1 MTSIRSNS
9 PSNVPPRPKEDKP
22 EAKPVVKAKP
32 AEAKEPAAK
41 QPVTTA
47 ATEAA
52 KKDAFATQ
60 NKDAAQPLDLLR
72 DTSSQISA
80 ATTARPATDSAVEDS
95 NEPVDLA
102 AVDAAKPSPLI
113 KTAADATTTEDAKIG
128 ATAIAA
134 KPAQELLS
142 STEVKRSALA
152 TDALADTLEPVD
164 LAAVDAAK
172 PSPLIKTAADVTTT
186 EDAKIGATAISA
198 GGAATPGTPA
208 LATPSTGANAVL
220 TSARA
225 ITNPAVGTKT
235 PAAQRPLATGTPDT
249 FSTSLADASQ
259 PSALAR
265 DASVKL
271 GATSL
276 AAQPP
281 TVAPEEAGQPVDLA
295 AVGGQKPN
303 VLIKTGDAP
312 NVDAP
317 NVVRAA
323 ADPSA
328 VTAVPEDPIITGE
341 QRAQQEVDVKT
352 VADDRA
358 ETETLHQNI
367 KDGTSQK
374 TEEIFSMT
382 AEGATLPPN
391 VSVTK
396 HNDNQVE
403 LVRLDESGK
412 EIERTFATRNA
423 DGTMQLDSRSFADNT
438 NQRDVVEVNA
448 DGSTSVK
455 SASWQ
460 STESQA
466 AQNTPSFEQL
476 EQSRDRNVKINEQ
489 RIGQKDADGNW
500 VAEGGTLST
509 DQYAQAD
516 GAVKGSQTSFSSQ
529 QGLGGVDDKLKGN
542 FADQNGT
549 VDRATTHTYT
559 VHPPGEDGTQ
569 PLPEYERIERFSQG
583 EAQATSYVNAE
594 LSTDTNPVM
603 IVGDGVPVMSED
615 DHVDYE
621 ATVGTQNHSREDLNN
636 LRTKHE
642 NFWQN
647 RYDANDA
654 GLQGQTPKRWLA
666 ENKDDANTYES
677 QTFVEGAPN
686 ASIVTRRELQADNTV
701 TETYAGKT
709 FSPDPNSDDLV
720 DVKGTSTTQYGD
732 DGMVAQSSFQRTQ
745 ADGSVED
752 GTYSRTREQTA
763 DGLLVTEH
771 AEGNV
776 TQPDGKKSSS
786 ITDRQTRETDEGKEL
801 IRSSQA
807 VIEDGKRVTHELTQD
822 GEKLLTSA
830 ADGTNAVEISDASQF
845 EQPFEENLAA
855 TAAATNLTNVK
866 GLTDAGAIFTG
877 LREGQITKAQA
888 LLGSNLDN
896 ALTQTA
902 SAYRTA
908 GIGLGAGGGVLG
920 ASAAAASMMDAVKT
934 KNNLGIAAASIGLG
948 GAAADMG
955 SAASVMKG
963 AIGKFG
969 GMLGI
974 AGAALGNVSN
984 ILGGVDSIMTSDKTG
999 LEGQRIKGIT
1009 NVVTGGL
1016 GLAALAMGSPVLAL
1030 GFGVVGLGVN
1040 AIVELITDDAHQI
1053 GELKIDDPNYR
1064 PSLEEAAPPPP
1075 AQTPEE
1081 VPPEYWGATWNLW

>member
-1 MTSIRSNS
+1 M
-9 PSNVPPRPKEDKP
+9 
-22 EAKPVVKAKP
+22 VKAKP
-32 AEAKEPAAK
+32 VEAKEPAAK
-41 QPVTTA
+41 QPVATA
-47 ATEAA
+47 TNEAA
-52 KKDAFATQ
+52 KKDAFAAQ
-60 NKDAAQPLDLLR
+60 NKGAAQPLDLLR
-72 DTSSQISA
+72 DTSSKISA
-80 ATTARPATDSAVEDS
+80 ATTARPAADSAVEDS

-102 AVDAAKPSPLI
+102 AVDAAKPNPLI
-113 KTAADATTTEDAKIG
+113 KTAADATAAEGAKIG
-128 ATAIAA
+128 ATEIAA

-142 STEVKRSALA
+142 GTEVKRSALA
-152 TDALADTLEPVD
+152 TDVLPGAQTQVGTKAPVN

-172 PSPLIKTAADVTTT
+172 P
-186 EDAKIGATAISA
+186 
-198 GGAATPGTPA
+198 GTPA
-208 LATPSTGANAVL
+208 LTPSSTGANAVL
-220 TSARA
+220 TSAKA
-225 ITNPAVGTKT
+225 LTDQAVGTKT
-235 PAAQRPLATGTPDT
+235 PAARRQLPTGTTDT
-249 FSTSLADASQ
+249 FSTSLADTSQ
-259 PSALAR
+259 PSELLSN
-265 DASVKL
+265 ASVKL
-271 GATSL
+271 GAASIANPASAL
-276 AAQPP
+276 PQ
-281 TVAPEEAGQPVDLA
+281 EEGDLPVDLA

-303 VLIKTGDAP
+303 VLLKTGDAP
-312 NVDAP
+312 T
-317 NVVRAA
+317 VVRAA

-328 VTAVPEDPIITGE
+328 ASAIPEDPIITGE

-358 ETETLHQNI
+358 ETETLQQNI

-374 TEEIFSMT
+374 TEEIFSLT
-382 AEGATLPPN
+382 AEGATLPPG

-403 LVRLDESGK
+403 LVRTDESGK
-412 EIERTFATRNA
+412 ELERTFATRNA
-423 DGTMQLDSRSFADNT
+423 DGTMQLDSRSFADST
-438 NQRDVVEVNA
+438 NQRDVVEVHA

-476 EQSRDRNVKINEQ
+476 EQSRDRNVKLNEQ

-500 VAEGGTLST
+500 VREGGTFST
-509 DQYAQAD
+509 EEFAQAD
-516 GAVKGSQTSFSSQ
+516 GAVKGSQTSFSNQ

-559 VHPPGEDGTQ
+559 IHPPGEDGNQ

-583 EAQATSYVNAE
+583 DAQATSYVNAE

-615 DHVDYE
+615 DHVDYVQ
-621 ATVGTQNHSREDLNN
+621 TVGTQNHSREDLNN
-636 LRTKHE
+636 LRSKHE
-642 NFWQN
+642 GFWQN

-654 GLQGQTPKRWLA
+654 GLQRQTPKRWLA

-720 DVKGTSTTQYGD
+720 DVKGTTTTKYGD
-732 DGMVAQSSFQRTQ
+732 DGLVDQSNFQRTQ

-752 GTYSRTREQTA
+752 GTYNRTREQTA

-776 TQPDGKKSSS
+776 TQADGKKSSS
-786 ITDRQTRETDEGKEL
+786 IMDRQTRETDEGKEL

-807 VIEDGKRVTHELTQD
+807 VIEDGRRVTHELTQD
-822 GEKLLTSA
+822 GEKLLSSA
-830 ADGTNAVEISDASQF
+830 ADGTNAVDISDTDQF
-845 EQPFEENLAA
+845 SQPFEENLAA
-855 TAAATNLTNVK
+855 TAAAANLTNVK
-866 GLTDAGAIFTG
+866 GLTDSGAIFTG

-920 ASAAAASMMDAVKT
+920 ATAAAASMMDAVKT

-984 ILGGVDSIMTSDKTG
+984 IVGGVDSIMTSDKTG

-1053 GELKIDDPNYR
+1053 GDLKINDPNYR
-1064 PSLEEAAPPPP
+1064 PSLEEEASPAPE
-1075 AQTPEE
+1075 QTPQEQQ
-1081 VPPEYWGATWNLW
+1081 PEYWGATWNLW